1 MPGRFQVIHTGD
13 PLIILDGAHNPD
25 AALRLRENMDVLL
38 DGFHIYLVM
47 GIFADK
53 DYRKIVQ
60 TTVGPAELVYVV
72 QAENERALDKEELAK
87 VVRKL
92 GKNVKL
98 PGDIRTT
105 INIAIHDAKKDSGRA
120 AVLCFGS
127 LSWLAQAKEAVRN
140 IYK

>member
-1 MPGRFQVIHTGD
+1 M
-13 PLIILDGAHNPD
+13 
-25 AALRLRENMDVLL
+25 LL
-38 DGFHIYLVM
+38 NGFHIYLVM

-60 TTVGPAELVYVV
+60 TTVGPAELIYVV
-72 QAENERALDKEELAK
+72 QAENERALDKEELAE

-105 INIAIHDAKKDSGRA
+105 INIAIDDAKKDSGRA

-127 LSWLAQAKEAVRN
+127 LSWLAQAKEAVMN